1 MQQISF
7 EGQVEGL
14 MVDGSQ
20 CSFGAIIQGGVFNDQ
35 SPFVL
40 RSSGVN
46 VSLKTGPY
54 HHNTNPIPVAVF
66 GFVQVAFSSVIII
79 LYPLRLG
86 FISPCLP
93 WDISLGIS
101 IPFFQLVSKK

>member
-7 EGQVEGL
+7 EGRVEGL
-14 MVDGSQ
+14 MVDGSRY
-20 CSFGAIIQGGVFNDQ
+20 SFGAIIQGGVFNDQ

-54 HHNTNPIPVAVF
+54 HHNTDPIPVAVF
-66 GFVQVAFSSVIII
+66 RFVQVASSVVII
-79 LYPLRLG
+79 LYLLRLG
-86 FISPCLP
+86 FTSPRLP